1 MEVLALS
8 FFFIFVVVF
17 FILALI
23 YNSRTLYFIAGS
35 LFVLWGYML
44 LIYGITETTVVGKTS
59 TQTFDYILNIS
70 TNLTQVSSI
79 TTLENY
85 TNVQTQNGF
94 TQGFGTV
101 SILLGLLFAVVPI
114 LSEASGGKVKIV

>member
-1 MEVLALS
+1 MEVLAIS

-35 LFVLWGYML
+35 LFMLWGYML
-44 LIYGITETTVVGKTS
+44 LIYGVTETTIIGKTA
-59 TQTFDYILNIS
+59 TQDFTYSLNTS
-70 TNLTQVSSI
+70 TNLSQVSNI
-79 TTLENY
+79 ATVENY

-101 SILLGLLFAVVPI
+101 SILLGLLFAIVPI
-114 LSEASGGKVKIV
+114 LSEASGGKIKIV